1 MEQYFLTST
10 QKLGA
15 LVRAAGIRTG
25 DRVPELGSGGGTVAA
40 APTLHTSRCTLTLA
54 ELDSRLAEGL
64 RVRFPEATVLE
75 EDALG
80 VLERLEADVILSNL
94 PHPLTEAVLR
104 RLSRKTFRRALIA
117 VHERDDVQRLAR
129 VAEGLSLELLF
140 TLNEHDFTPPQPFRS
155 NLILATPHVR
165 RA

>member
-25 DRVPELGSGGGTVAA
+25 DRVLELGSGGGTVAA
-40 APTLHTSRCTLTLA
+40 ALPACTLTLV
-54 ELDSRLAEGL
+54 ELDSHLAQGL
-64 RVRFPEATVLE
+64 RVQFPESAVLE

-94 PHPLTEAVLR
+94 PHPLTEGVLR
-104 RLSRKTFRRALIA
+104 RLGLKTFRRALIA

-129 VAEGLSLELLF
+129 VAEGLDLKFLF
-140 TLNEHDFTPPQPFRS
+140 TLNEYDFTPPQPFRS
-155 NLILATPHVR
+155 KLIVATPHVR